1 MPSISDTEWSR
12 LQQAVDELTA
22 LNQIAT
28 AINVAMSVEEV
39 TRITVELCLKRLE
52 ASQGAVF
59 LLESDAAK
67 TDKFKTFVR
76 SINPDAGEMPFS
88 LNMTLLG
95 WMLKNKSML
104 VSNDPAA
111 DSRLRGV
118 PFARIGVR
126 SLIAAPLL
134 SLNGLLGVL
143 VAFNKRDESGFNDS
157 DAQFLAIVGAQT
169 AKIIENVKL
178 FEKEQVLKVI
188 QKEIQVAKEIQQG
201 FLPKENLDHEDCRV
215 VGINSAAREVGG
227 DFYDLLRLKDGRIF
241 VSIGDVA
248 GKGIPA
254 ALIMSNAQAVVRAQ
268 LLGQDPPPLPELVGS
283 LNRLICQL
291 TSPGQYITAV
301 FGFYDRQS
309 QLFSFVNA
317 GHLPV
322 LVLRADGR
330 QDSYPESDPV
340 VGVLP
345 DIPYSV
351 HQVPVSPG
359 DTLFFYTDGITECW
373 SPTQEMFGYDRM
385 VEALATCHHQPVDT
399 IIPAMLESLK
409 QYRASA
415 EQSDDITML
424 VLQPR

>member
-1 MPSISDTEWSR
+1 
-12 LQQAVDELTA
+12 
-22 LNQIAT
+22 
-28 AINVAMSVEEV
+28 
-39 TRITVELCLKRLE
+39 
-52 ASQGAVF
+52 
-59 LLESDAAK
+59 
-67 TDKFKTFVR
+67 
-76 SINPDAGEMPFS
+76 
-88 LNMTLLG
+88 
-95 WMLKNKSML
+95 
-104 VSNDPAA
+104 
-111 DSRLRGV
+111 
-118 PFARIGVR
+118 
-126 SLIAAPLL
+126 
-134 SLNGLLGVL
+134 
-143 VAFNKRDESGFNDS
+143 
-157 DAQFLAIVGAQT
+157 
-169 AKIIENVKL
+169 
-178 FEKEQVLKVI
+178 
-188 QKEIQVAKEIQQG
+188 
-201 FLPKENLDHEDCRV
+201 
-215 VGINSAAREVGG
+215 
-227 DFYDLLRLKDGRIF
+227 
-241 VSIGDVA
+241 
-248 GKGIPA
+248 
-254 ALIMSNAQAVVRAQ
+254 MSNAQAVVRAQ